1 MLWVIVKGKET
12 TLVVVLVA
20 IDAQLRKRNIEGF
33 CNNPY
38 LCLIPHLTLQIVTA

>member
-20 IDAQLRKRNIEGF
+20 IDAQLRKRNIEGP
-33 CNNPY
+33 CDNHQHCSHP
-38 LCLIPHLTLQIVTA
+38 PK